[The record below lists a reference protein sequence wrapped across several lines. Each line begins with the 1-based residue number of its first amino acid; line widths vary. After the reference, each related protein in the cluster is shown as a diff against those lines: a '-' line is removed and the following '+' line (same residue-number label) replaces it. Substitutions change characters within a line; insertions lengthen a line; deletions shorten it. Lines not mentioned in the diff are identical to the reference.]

1 MRKLSPVLML
11 QDTFKLLLI
20 LASDIQ
26 KEINLVHPGVE
37 TCQKSTSLIDQNWT
51 KPSKYMSMKD
61 CHAKLFHIYT
71 QNTQTKF
78 LKKEQ
83 PTFGGF

>member
-1 MRKLSPVLML
+1 ML

-20 LASDIQ
+20 LASDTQ
-26 KEINLVHPGVE
+26 KESNLVHPGVE
-37 TCQKSTSLIDQNWT
+37 TFQKSTSFIDQNWT
-51 KPSKYMSMKD
+51 KPSKYMCMKD
-61 CHAKLFHIYT
+61 SHAKLFHTYT

-83 PTFGGF
+83 STFLGV